1 MLLSAAFFS
10 CKKEKLSDI
19 GEGSVTAETYT
30 FNRATK
36 SFDLGDDISSE
47 IVAGEGI
54 RFIYCYLVRNNATDS
69 LIHVTNNTENNP
81 SNYTLTI
88 PLSSFP
94 AYNMSQVRGVKVLVK
109 QGNNTS
115 LEGFITIR
123 FFDPDLPQFAGFPEE
138 IIADLAGTTAIAGNL
153 SSAYGIK
160 QVDIYDDYQTENTY
174 VAVHS
179 ITSVNGAK
187 QYALNYDYTYRKA
200 AQHIKVVVTDIYNQQ
215 SELIVNM
222 PVDVSIFKPRFVGFA
237 ATIMP
242 VSNGSTPISGN
253 ITSVTGL
260 KKVDVYDD
268 RSGSYVLLNTVDNLN
283 GTKNYNLS
291 TSYIFKKR
299 AANLKLIAVDMEDL
313 QTELVIPLEVTY
325 GSVVYRNITMNA
337 QTLGTNTTFLENGS
351 TAGNCELVA
360 NEANMLFLFYATSA
374 GPTLYNPFSGTTG
387 SFPANM
393 RCNGTAWTI
402 ANPAVLK
409 DTKFRV
415 LINGASAGQ
424 TDVYNLLNANEIDDL
439 SDTFFSSRSLGA
451 PGSSGPRYE
460 ATAAPSTSLFNLST
474 AKILFL
480 RITNKVNN
488 TYKNAIMEVKEVNSN
503 AGNSTIKF
511 DIYIQ
516 K

>member
-1 MLLSAAFFS
+1 
-10 CKKEKLSDI
+10 
-19 GEGSVTAETYT
+19 
-30 FNRATK
+30 
-36 SFDLGDDISSE
+36 
-47 IVAGEGI
+47 
-54 RFIYCYLVRNNATDS
+54 
-69 LIHVTNNTENNP
+69 
-81 SNYTLTI
+81 
-88 PLSSFP
+88 
-94 AYNMSQVRGVKVLVK
+94 
-109 QGNNTS
+109 
-115 LEGFITIR
+115 
-123 FFDPDLPQFAGFPEE
+123 
-138 IIADLAGTTAIAGNL
+138 
-153 SSAYGIK
+153 
-160 QVDIYDDYQTENTY
+160 
-174 VAVHS
+174 
-179 ITSVNGAK
+179 
-187 QYALNYDYTYRKA
+187 
-200 AQHIKVVVTDIYNQQ
+200 
-215 SELIVNM
+215 
-222 PVDVSIFKPRFVGFA
+222 
-237 ATIMP
+237 
-242 VSNGSTPISGN
+242 
-253 ITSVTGL
+253 
-260 KKVDVYDD
+260 
-268 RSGSYVLLNTVDNLN
+268 
-283 GTKNYNLS
+283 
-291 TSYIFKKR
+291 
-299 AANLKLIAVDMEDL
+299 
-313 QTELVIPLEVTY
+313 
-325 GSVVYRNITMNA
+325 MNA